1 MNREESMTGAELSQV
16 TDPYTLSEAGA
27 NTLPAPLKL
36 TEFSWW
42 AGTCL
47 AEVVCLAA
55 AQG

>member
-1 MNREESMTGAELSQV
+1 MTGAELSQV

-36 TEFSWW
+36 TEFGWW